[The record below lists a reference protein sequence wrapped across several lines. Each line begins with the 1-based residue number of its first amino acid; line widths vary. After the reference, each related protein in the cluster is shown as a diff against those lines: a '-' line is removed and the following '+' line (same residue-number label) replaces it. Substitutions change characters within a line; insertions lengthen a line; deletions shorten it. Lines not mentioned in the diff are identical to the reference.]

1 MIAHSQS
8 TRIAKPG
15 QSDSSIGCCLLQRK
29 CDKCRKKRQP
39 LQRSAPKDSSLEEAP
54 NSAPPIVHDVLRSP
68 GAPLD
73 PSTRAFMEPRFGHDF
88 SNVSVHTDARAAES
102 AREVN
107 ARAYTVEKHVVFGAR
122 QYEPKTIAGQRL
134 LAHELMHVVQQG
146 SLDAIPGEVKIGS
159 SDDEFERKAD
169 KVAASILT
177 ASPTVSPVLTGNAIQ
192 SVGENATQFAR
203 LQRTIGDGHD
213 LQSPRFAGDQVLE
226 ACFDNERLLRIG
238 DRGTSVAKVQQA
250 LIDADF
256 PLPEFG
262 ADGIFGSET
271 KTAVENF
278 QRASG
283 LTDRNVDGVIGP
295 TTMGLLDKRFLA
307 GPPQPVNQCPDQSNI
322 NTDQD
327 PLPDVPPFSFSFM
340 SQPELLEK
348 IKKIQA
354 PGQPIPKTPLAA
366 TQPSFSAVPVTVKS
380 LPLSGSNCV
389 KCIAEWNLPV
399 SFQAFIAFGSF
410 TLDEPKRFAAI
421 QQGDASGCPSS
432 PIPRLLDVGE
442 VILQEAV
449 PFLVAGEFEHY
460 LDFVRAFR
468 IAGGRFF
475 ANVRRLTPE
484 RTHLR
489 AKDQSE
495 CEDKVQEFLI
505 VALGRLLGFTLPFL
519 PNYTRTFVPHFE
531 SLYNSPDRDRNN
543 GPHAAVPQ
551 PPSNKP
557 PQFPNIDLAINP
569 FGCNAFCRKLDA
581 RSFPGIPGGASD
593 VLVKDTNIPE
603 KKAWHV
609 M

>member
-1 MIAHSQS
+1 MSPQVYASPQRQMQS
-8 TRIAKPG
+8 SASKSCG
-15 QSDSSIGCCLLQRK
+15 LLQRK
-29 CDKCRKKRQP
+29 CDRCRKKKP
-39 LQRSAPKDSSLEEAP
+39 TLQRKAVSSAPE
-54 NSAPPIVHDVLRSP
+54 IVPSIVYEVLSSP

-73 PSTRAFMEPRFGHDF
+73 SATRAFMEPRFGHDF
-88 SNVSVHTDARAAES
+88 SQVRIHTNQKAVES
-102 AREVN
+102 ARAVN
-107 ARAYTVEKHVVFGAR
+107 ALAYTVGRDVVFGTGHYA
-122 QYEPKTIAGQRL
+122 PVATSGQRL

-146 SLDAIPGEVKIGS
+146 SHNAISRKVRMGS
-159 SDDEFERKAD
+159 ADDEFEQKAD
-169 KVAASILT
+169 NAAASIL
-177 ASPTVSPVLTGNAIQ
+177 AVSPTAHPVQTGHAVQKI
-192 SVGENATQFAR
+192 GEGTAQFVR

-226 ACFDNERLLRIG
+226 ACFDNERLLKIG
-238 DRGTSVAKVQQA
+238 DRGTAVAKVQQA

-271 KTAVENF
+271 KAAIESF
-278 QRASG
+278 QMASG

-295 TTMGLLDKRFLA
+295 ITMGLLDRRFLA
-307 GPPQPVNQCPDQSNI
+307 GPPQPGIQCPDQSNV

-327 PLPDVPPFSFSFM
+327 PLPNVPPFSFSLI

-366 TQPSFSAVPVTVKS
+366 TQPSFSVVPVTVNS

-389 KCIAEWNLPV
+389 KCIAEWDLPV
-399 SFQAFIAFGSF
+399 SFQAFVAVGSF
-410 TLDEPKRFAAI
+410 TSDEPKRFAAI
-421 QQGDASGCPSS
+421 QQGDASGCPSG
-432 PIPRLLDVGE
+432 PIPRLLEVRE
-442 VILQEAV
+442 VILPEAV

-468 IAGGRFF
+468 MAGGRFL

-495 CEDKVQEFLI
+495 CEDKVQDFLI
-505 VALGRLLGFTLPFL
+505 MALGRLLGFTLPFL
-519 PNYTRTFVPHFE
+519 PNYTRTFAPHFE
-531 SLYNSPDRDRNN
+531 SLYNSPNRDRDN
-543 GPHAAVPQ
+543 GPHEAHPR
-551 PPSNKP
+551 PPSDKP
-557 PQFPNIDLAINP
+557 PLFPNIDLAINP

-581 RSFPGIPGGASD
+581 GSFPGIPGGPSD
-593 VLVKDTNIPE
+593 VLVKDTNVPE

-609 M
+609 L